1 MRCECCHGIM
11 VKDSRRTV
19 LDDSGALAI
28 SAWKCSSCEGGD
40 RGDPNP
46 VTRWIGPTASDS
58 VLRQATTLAGSDGA
72 IERKSAAE
80 STSVS

>member
-28 SAWKCSSCEGGD
+28 SAWKCSSCEGVIEEIRILSQDGSV
-40 RGDPNP
+40 RPHL
-46 VTRWIGPTASDS
+46 TRYFVRP
-58 VLRQATTLAGSDGA
+58 QH
-72 IERKSAAE
+72 
-80 STSVS
+80 